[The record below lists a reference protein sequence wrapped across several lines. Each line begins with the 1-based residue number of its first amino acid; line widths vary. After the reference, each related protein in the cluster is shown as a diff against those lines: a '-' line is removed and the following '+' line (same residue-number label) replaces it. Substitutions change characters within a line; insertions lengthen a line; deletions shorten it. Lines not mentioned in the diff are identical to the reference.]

1 MNVFEDIL
9 NQKKPEKEEDKSE
22 KTIEKVTEKNTEKN
36 TEKKAESK
44 KTTPPATNL
53 FDPNTFDPDAKDP
66 ESGILLR
73 HLDPRPDIKAD
84 HLDWM
89 DILQNCLVW
98 DGFTE
103 GHGEHLWGVLHG
115 LRCGGAQ
122 IRRIK
127 SSGSGGG
134 LGYKLLPGDEDWKQE
149 AEWQRIRKEHLDGV
163 KEDLV
168 ELFKFTKEHGRL
180 ARMEEIWPE
189 GNGAED
195 KNNNVPKGSQTKLF

>member
-1 MNVFEDIL
+1 VNIFQEMLGDKKNEDQD
-9 NQKKPEKEEDKSE
+9 NKREAKTDKKE
-22 KTIEKVTEKNTEKN
+22 V
-36 TEKKAESK
+36 KKLIDYHES
-44 KTTPPATNL
+44 TNPAT
-53 FDPNTFDPDAKDP
+53 
-66 ESGILLR
+66 GILPR

-84 HLDWM
+84 HEDWVDM
-89 DILQNCLVW
+89 LQNCLVW
-98 DGFTE
+98 DGFKANHGGKE
-103 GHGEHLWGVLHG
+103 GYGEKLWGVLHG
-115 LRCGGAQ
+115 LRCGGA
-122 IRRIK
+122 RIQRVK

-134 LGYKLLPGDEDWKQE
+134 LGYKLLPGSEDWKQE